1 MIFPSRVPA
10 AAATAIANSTSIE
23 SPRRI
28 YSKMTE
34 RLAGRPVSFHLL
46 ELVSGRDKF
55 HWVWYVVLC
64 LTVSSTTC
72 LASLRLL

>member
-1 MIFPSRVPA
+1 
-10 AAATAIANSTSIE
+10 
-23 SPRRI
+23 
-28 YSKMTE
+28 MTE

-64 LTVSSTTC
+64 LTMSSTTC